1 MVNTRFLGPCSWNRL
16 SCSSWNRTINCRA
29 FWRRSETEAGAVTM
43 PVLEI
48 KRVANVKTATVTA
61 VILSSIIIQKKR
73 RTYVVVNLLICTVD
87 DIYAYERV
95 T

>member
-1 MVNTRFLGPCSWNRL
+1 
-16 SCSSWNRTINCRA
+16 
-29 FWRRSETEAGAVTM
+29 M